1 MQMTW
6 SRDDLAFR
14 DEVRAFLDA
23 ELTPQMRRDVRRMT
37 SVYAPHD
44 LSMAWQQIL
53 HARGWA
59 APAWPL
65 IRLTPA
71 PSCVRTMPST

>member
-1 MQMTW
+1 MHVRW
-6 SRDDLAFR
+6 SEADLRFQG
-14 DEVRAFLDA
+14 EVRAFLAA
-23 ELTPQMRRDVRRMT
+23 ELTPEMRRATALMT

-59 APAWPL
+59 APAG
-65 IRLTPA
+65 PA
-71 PSCVRTMPST
+71 T